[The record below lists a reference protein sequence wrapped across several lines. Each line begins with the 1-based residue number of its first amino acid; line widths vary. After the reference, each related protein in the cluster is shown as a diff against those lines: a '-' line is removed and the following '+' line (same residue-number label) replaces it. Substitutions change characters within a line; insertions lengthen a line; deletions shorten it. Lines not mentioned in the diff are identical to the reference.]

1 MKEIQLPSGP
11 ARLYSPE
18 CPALAVYLPLSAEE
32 SEAVWSALPAPR
44 PTLIALTGVDWDGA
58 LSPWPARRAFRGGND
73 FAGGGAAFLDRLIAS
88 IPAAEAALPCRPNRR
103 GIAGYSLAGLF
114 ALYAAAS
121 CDAFDCA
128 ASMSGSLWYDHF
140 EDFLASHPPRLR
152 FAYLSLGDR
161 EMRARDPRLAAV
173 GEKTERAVAL
183 LRKQGIPVRFETNPG
198 GHFQDVPGRIA
209 RGLAA
214 LAACSVSADTQ

>member
-1 MKEIQLPSGP
+1 MTEIRLPCGP
-11 ARLYSPE
+11 ARLYSPGPSE
-18 CPALAVYLPLSAEE
+18 LAVYIPLPAEE
-32 SEAVWSALPAPR
+32 SEAVWAALPEPR
-44 PTLIALTGVDWDGA
+44 PALIALTGVDWNGA
-58 LSPWPARRAFRGGND
+58 LSPWPAPRAFRGGSD
-73 FAGGGAAFLDRLIAS
+73 FTGGGADFLVRLIAS
-88 IPAAEAALPCRPNRR
+88 IPAAEAALPCPPRCR
-103 GIAGYSLAGLF
+103 GDDGYSLAGLF

-140 EDFLASHPPRLR
+140 SDFLDAHPPRLR

-161 EMRARDPRLAAV
+161 ERRARDPRLAAV
-173 GEKTERAVAL
+173 GEKTEQAAAL
-183 LRKQGIPVRFETNPG
+183 LRSQGIPVQFDTNPG

-214 LAACSVSADTQ
+214 LAAAAADS

>member
-1 MKEIQLPSGP
+1 MKEIQLPCGP
-11 ARLYSPE
+11 ARLYGPD
-18 CPALAVYLPLSAEE
+18 CPSLAVYVPLSAEE

-44 PTLIALTGVDWDGA
+44 PALIALTGVDWNGA
-58 LSPWPARRAFRGGND
+58 LSPWPAPRAFRGGSD
-73 FAGGGAAFLDRLIAS
+73 FAGGGADFLARLTAS
-88 IPAAEAALPCRPNRR
+88 IPTAEAALPCPPMRR

-128 ASMSGSLWYDHF
+128 ASMSGSLWYDGF
-140 EDFLASHPPRLR
+140 TDFLTAHSPRLR

-161 EMRARDPRLAAV
+161 EARARDPRLTTV
-173 GEKTERAVAL
+173 GEKTKQTVAL
-183 LRKQGIPVRFETNPG
+183 LRARGIPVRFETNPG

-214 LAACSVSADTQ
+214 LVACPVSPDDL